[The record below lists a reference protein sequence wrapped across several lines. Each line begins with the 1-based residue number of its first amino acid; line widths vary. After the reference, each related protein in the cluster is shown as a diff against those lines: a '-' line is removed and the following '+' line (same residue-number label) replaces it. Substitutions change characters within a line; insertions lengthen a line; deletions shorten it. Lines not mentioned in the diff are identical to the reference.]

1 MNFTKQVKR
10 VWAGNVESKERK
22 KKKKITI
29 LQPHLPQ
36 RKTCTKNP
44 NHHNILAIRSC
55 FLRCYLEISPSIKT
69 SMLRRSANVWK

>member
-22 KKKKITI
+22 KKKTITTVQ
-29 LQPHLPQ
+29 LHLPQ

-44 NHHNILAIRSC
+44 NHHNILA
-55 FLRCYLEISPSIKT
+55 
-69 SMLRRSANVWK
+69 LRRAS